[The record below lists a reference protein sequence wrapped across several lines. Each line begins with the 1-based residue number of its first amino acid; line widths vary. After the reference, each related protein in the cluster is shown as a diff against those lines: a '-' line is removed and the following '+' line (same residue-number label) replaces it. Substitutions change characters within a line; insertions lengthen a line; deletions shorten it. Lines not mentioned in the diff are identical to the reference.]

1 MLKLIGAA
9 RSNVGLKRPNNED
22 SFFFDSELGLFL
34 VADGMGGAACGEL
47 ASRLV
52 AETIAEYYKHYVSED
67 IESVDR
73 FDFYDGRLSD
83 KANTLMQAVYM
94 ANKLVYDAAQQ
105 NESYG
110 GMGSTLA
117 ALLADEDRIFVVNV
131 GDSRIYRARTNHFVR
146 LTVDH
151 RLTDD
156 PKMRAMINPEA
167 TLFND
172 MGNILTRSMGVR
184 DNVDPDMK
192 IIPVEEGDIFLLC
205 SDGLSDM
212 VEDDMV
218 AQVMSLDRSLD
229 QKAQDLIELAL
240 AGGGRDNVTVVL
252 AQAEPLGRLKGLLNK
267 ITKGN

>member
-1 MLKLIGAA
+1 MLKLVGAA
-9 RSNVGLKRPNNED
+9 RSNVGLKRSNNED

-34 VADGMGGAACGEL
+34 VADGMGGAACGDL

-52 AETIAEYYKHYVSED
+52 AETIADYYKHYVGAN

-83 KANTLMQAVYM
+83 KANTLMQAVYL
-94 ANKLVYDAAQQ
+94 ANKLVFDAARQ
-105 NESYG
+105 NENYG

-117 ALLADEDRIFVVNV
+117 ALLADEDRILVVHV
-131 GDSRIYRARTNHFVR
+131 GDSRIYRARTNNFIR

-172 MGNILTRSMGVR
+172 MGNILTRAIGVR
-184 DNVDPDMK
+184 ENVDPDMR
-192 IIPVEEGDIFLLC
+192 ILPLEEGDVFLLC

-218 AQVMSLDRSLD
+218 AQVLSLDRSLE
-229 QKAQDLIELAL
+229 QKAQDLIDLAL

-252 AQAEPLGRLKGLLNK
+252 AAAEPRGRFKELLNK
-267 ITKGN
+267 ITKSN

>member
-9 RSNVGLKRPNNED
+9 RSNVGLKRTNNED

-52 AETIAEYYKHYVSED
+52 AETIADYYKHYFNED

-73 FDFYDGRLSD
+73 FDFYDRRLSN

-94 ANKLVYDAAQQ
+94 ANKLVFDAARQ
-105 NESYG
+105 NKDYG

-117 ALLADEDRIFVVNV
+117 ALLVDEDRIFIVHV
-131 GDSRIYRARTNHFVR
+131 GDSRIYRARTNQFVR

-156 PKMRAMINPEA
+156 PKMRAMIDPEA

-172 MGNILTRSMGVR
+172 MDNVLTRAMGVR
-184 DNVDPDMK
+184 ENVDPDLRLLSLD
-192 IIPVEEGDIFLLC
+192 EGDIFLLC

-212 VEDDMV
+212 VEEDMIAEV
-218 AQVMSLDRSLD
+218 LSLDRSLD

-252 AQAEPLGRLKGLLNK
+252 ALAEPLSRLKGLLNK